1 MRQTESTQLAQA
13 TSSTTASE
21 VTKMMVATVESGT
34 AGPAA
39 IPGIQVA
46 GKTGTAQSGLTQP
59 NGEEVPPYA
68 WFVGFAPAN
77 APKVAVAVMIQ
88 HVDRAHRRDP
98 RRHPRRTDRQV
109 GHGGGVELRWLTRH
123 PTHPSGPPSYADDA
137 RRYRLDSR
145 IASGG
150 MGEVWLGT
158 DTVLDRLVAVK
169 LLKQE
174 HADDAVFR
182 SRFETEAQHAAALH
196 HPGVAQVFDF
206 GAGDHEHRPYLVLEY
221 VDGRPLSAILRPG
234 QPMDASAAAQLIAA
248 TADALGAAHAQG
260 IVHRDVKPANILV
273 TDDRQVKITDFGIA
287 RAADAV
293 ALTGTGEVLGTPQ
306 YISPE
311 QAQGRRAT
319 PASDV
324 YSLGAVAFECLV
336 GRRPYEADS
345 PVATAIAHLRQP
357 VPELPDTVPPAL
369 ASVVRRAMAK
379 SPEERYAGRSGA
391 RDGRACCRAGCRRGV
406 GPGRPRRDEDPGRS
420 GRGRRRRC
428 RCRDRCDHRRARER
442 RLRAPPGAGRGLGR
456 CRRAGARGRGRR
468 GGGADHRHGRPV
480 PRQHH
485 Q

>member
-1 MRQTESTQLAQA
+1 VADQT
-13 TSSTTASE
+13 
-21 VTKMMVATVESGT
+21 
-34 AGPAA
+34 P
-39 IPGIQVA
+39 
-46 GKTGTAQSGLTQP
+46 
-59 NGEEVPPYA
+59 
-68 WFVGFAPAN
+68 
-77 APKVAVAVMIQ
+77 
-88 HVDRAHRRDP
+88 D
-98 RRHPRRTDRQV
+98 
-109 GHGGGVELRWLTRH
+109 
-123 PTHPSGPPSYADDA
+123 HPSGPPSYADDA

-158 DTVLDRLVAVK
+158 DTLLDRQVAVK

-206 GAGDHEHRPYLVLEY
+206 GAGDHQHRPYLVLEY

-379 SPEERYAGRSGA
+379 SPEERYEDGAALATAVRAAERDADEASALVDPDATRILAAPVVGAGVAVGAATGATTAAVASDASGHRRVPVA
-391 RDGRACCRAGCRRGV
+391 VWAAAGVLVLVVAVAAVAALTTGTDDPSPGSTTSDPPASRESSATSPSSSQASSPASSPTSSATSGPTSSATSSLTSSPASSATASSSATESDSTAAEDNQGNQGSGS
-406 GPGRPRRDEDPGRS
+406 GPG
-420 GRGRRRRC
+420 
-428 RCRDRCDHRRARER
+428 
-442 RLRAPPGAGRGLGR
+442 
-456 CRRAGARGRGRR
+456 
-468 GGGADHRHGRPV
+468 HGHE
-480 PRQHH
+480 QGKGH